1 MDCRITNCRVAISK
15 GNIVSVPPDLVGIA
29 GRQDCYYGL
38 VKKITQSDKRQKCHG
53 LKITQFQSKML
64 FC

>member
-15 GNIVSVPPDLVGIA
+15 ENIVSVPPDHVGIA

-38 VKKITQSDKRQKCHG
+38 VKNIIQNDKGHNCHG